1 MTAPARRIAAA
12 CLLTALLGACTGSAQ
27 EQAPEDRQAPL
38 PGQPLAVVLQIGEVG
53 GYVPATYALARLP
66 AVTAYSDGRVVTR
79 APGPARFPEPALP
92 ALQVHRVDPE
102 GLQELVGLAVEAG
115 VTEAGDLGSPSVTDL
130 PDTLFELRAGS
141 DSATRQV
148 YALGIG
154 EGPGADGRYG
164 LTPGQVADRE
174 RLSQLVDQLLDL
186 PRTLGSGEVDGP
198 EPYAVRSLAAVAT
211 EFVEPVAAEPTAQP
225 WPGPPLDAEGVGCV
239 LVPDEQVG
247 PVLDAAAPATDRTPW
262 TTADGRRWTVLLR
275 PLLPH
280 ESGCEDLPRG

>member
-1 MTAPARRIAAA
+1 MRRPATAIGA
-12 CLLTALLGACTGSAQ
+12 LLVLLGACTGPGQ

-38 PGQPLAVVLQIGEVG
+38 PGEPPAVVLQIGEVG

-66 AVTAYSDGRVVTR
+66 AVTVYSDGRVVTR

-92 ALQVHRVDPE
+92 ALQVHRVDPG
-102 GLQELVGLAVEAG
+102 GLQELVGLAVQAG
-115 VTEAGDLGSPSVTDL
+115 VTETGDLGSPSVTDL
-130 PDTLFELRAGS
+130 PDTRFELRAGL

-154 EGPGADGRYG
+154 SGPDADGRYG

-174 RLSQLVDQLLDL
+174 RLSRLVEQLLDL
-186 PRTLGSGEVDGP
+186 PGTLGPDGVEGP
-198 EPYAVRSLAAVAT
+198 EPYAVRSVAAVAA
-211 EFVEPVAAEPTAQP
+211 ELVEPGPTARP
-225 WPGPPLDAEGVGCV
+225 WPGPPLDVAGVGCV
-239 LVPDEQVG
+239 LVPEDQVG
-247 PVLDAAAPATDRTPW
+247 PVLDAAASATDHTPW

-280 ESGCEDLPRG
+280 ESGCEDLSRG